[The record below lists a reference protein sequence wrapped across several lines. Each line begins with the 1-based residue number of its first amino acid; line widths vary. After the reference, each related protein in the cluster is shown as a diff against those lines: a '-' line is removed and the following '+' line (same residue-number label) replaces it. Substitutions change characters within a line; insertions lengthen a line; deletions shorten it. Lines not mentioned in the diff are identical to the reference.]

1 MATPSSFDLQLECLL
16 KMNEIVFKFALFIP
30 WSKMLI
36 FTSNFVLKFC
46 MYFGCHEFN
55 TVLDICMKFHL
66 VFLFDTSQLLALKE
80 KSKDDLCML
89 LQRKKDYNKKCHN
102 IA

>member
-30 WSKMLI
+30 WSKLMLI

-66 VFLFDTSQLLALKE
+66 FFYLIPLSYWL
-80 KSKDDLCML
+80 
-89 LQRKKDYNKKCHN
+89 
-102 IA
+102 

>member
-66 VFLFDTSQLLALKE
+66 FFLFDTSKLLALKE

-89 LQRKKDYNKKCHN
+89 LQRKKRLQQKVS
-102 IA
+102 

>member
-16 KMNEIVFKFALFIP
+16 KMNEIVFKVCSFHSMEQNANLY
-30 WSKMLI
+30 
-36 FTSNFVLKFC
+36 LKFC

-66 VFLFDTSQLLALKE
+66 FFYLIPLSYWL
-80 KSKDDLCML
+80 
-89 LQRKKDYNKKCHN
+89 
-102 IA
+102 

>member
-55 TVLDICMKFHL
+55 TVLNICMKFHFFNL
-66 VFLFDTSQLLALKE
+66 IPLSYWL
-80 KSKDDLCML
+80 
-89 LQRKKDYNKKCHN
+89 
-102 IA
+102 